1 MRLKTRVITSVV
13 GLCVL
18 ALVLCFFNTLVFNA
32 ALVAVVL
39 IAFHEIYNAFA
50 LKCPAV
56 YVGLIPVTLLLFLYG
71 ETAVRQPLFWGQLQ
85 PGAANAEAMRIP
97 SFQLPWGR
105 LRSSARHLAQIY
117 TPC

>member
-1 MRLKTRVITSVV
+1 MKTRVITSVV

-71 ETAVRQPLFWGQLQ
+71 ETAVRQPLF
-85 PGAANAEAMRIP
+85 
-97 SFQLPWGR
+97 GR
-105 LRSSARHLAQIY
+105 FYMLRCCFLRRALFCFS
-117 TPC
+117 TG

>member
-1 MRLKTRVITSVV
+1 MKTRVITSVV

-56 YVGLIPVTLLLFLYG
+56 YRSEERRVGK
-71 ETAVRQPLFWGQLQ
+71 EC
-85 PGAANAEAMRIP
+85 
-97 SFQLPWGR
+97 
-105 LRSSARHLAQIY
+105 SSRWSPYH
-117 TPC
+117 